1 VTEEPVRRYETVEY
15 YRTGPAAKIVLNRP
29 TRMNA
34 WSEGMSQ
41 DLLAALRDVAA
52 DDEVRAVL
60 LTGSGR
66 AFCAGADLKEG
77 LAKAQASGGY
87 LDTDGILR
95 DWYHPIVT
103 TIREMPKPVISAV
116 NGAAAGAGVSLALA
130 ADLVVAKES
139 AYFVLAFVNIGLTL
153 DGGSSL
159 FVPARIGFTRTAE
172 LALLGEQLTAA
183 KAVEYGL
190 INTAWPDEEF
200 DKNAEALL
208 TRLSNGPTK
217 SYAATKR
224 ELNHWLYSRMAEHL
238 NLEATLQADL
248 ARTDDFAE
256 GATAF
261 LEKRPNNG
269 WTGR

>member
-1 VTEEPVRRYETVEY
+1 MRRYETVEY
-15 YRTGPAAKIVLNRP
+15 YRTGAAAKIVLNRP

-41 DLLAALRDVAA
+41 DLLAALREVAA

-60 LTGSGR
+60 LTGAGR
-66 AFCAGADLKEG
+66 GFCAGADLKEG
-77 LAKAQASGGY
+77 LAKAEAGDGF

-95 DWYHPIVT
+95 EWYHPTVT
-103 TIREMPKPVISAV
+103 AIREMPKPVISAV
-116 NGAAAGAGVSLALA
+116 NGVAAGAGLSLALA

-153 DGGSSL
+153 DGGGSL

-172 LALLGEQLTAA
+172 MALLGEQVNAA
-183 KAVEYGL
+183 KAAEIGL

-200 DKNAEALL
+200 EKNVEALL

-238 NLEATLQADL
+238 DLEATLQHDL
-248 ARTDDFAE
+248 VRTGDFAE
-256 GATAF
+256 GTAAF
-261 LEKRPNNG
+261 LEKRPVTG
-269 WTGR
+269 WVGH